1 MNAKKSTD
9 QLRFCRENSA
19 VDSLH
24 HLLISYALCERS
36 LGGLCRERKTQMTTK
51 RKLSSI

>member
-24 HLLISYALCERS
+24 PLRISYALRERS